1 MRCDKCKRDA
11 IIFQK
16 YSGLHLCNQ
25 HFIQDLESKAKR
37 AIRTHQWMKR
47 GDHIAVAIS
56 GHVSSAALLFFL
68 KKLTEKRRDITILA
82 ITIDEGIPGYSNP
95 TEANQIASSLG
106 ITCIRTDFN
115 NAYGITMDEIVQ
127 MKGNANSYSYC
138 KILRQSLLHRTAQK
152 HGITK
157 IALGVNL
164 DDEAQLVLTSILNGY
179 PETMA
184 YSNQIVNCVVPFIR
198 PFMYI
203 PEHEVIL
210 YARLNIKH
218 NFESGHFPYIT
229 NTKQEYVKKVL
240 NEFNFRHPS
249 TSYSLLNLGERLSR
263 ICKAMKDQINTCKK
277 CGEPCGETCLY
288 CRILEEVND
297 NAT

>member
-25 HFIQDLESKAKR
+25 HFIQDLEGKAKR

-56 GHVSSAALLFFL
+56 GHESSAALLFFF

-82 ITIDEGIPGYSNP
+82 ITIDEGIVGYSNP
-95 TEANQIASSLG
+95 TKAIQIASSLG
-106 ITCIRTDFN
+106 ITCITADFN
-115 NAYGITMDEIVQ
+115 KAYGTTMDEIVR
-127 MKGNANSYSYC
+127 MKGNADACSYC
-138 KILRQSLLHRTAQK
+138 KILRQSLLHGTAQK
-152 HGITK
+152 HGITR

-179 PETMA
+179 PETIA
-184 YSNQIVNCVVPFIR
+184 YFNRVVNCVVPFIH

-203 PEHEVIL
+203 PEHEVVL

-218 NFESGHFPYIT
+218 NFESSLFPYIT
-229 NTKQEYVKKVL
+229 NTKEKYVKKVL
-240 NEFNFRHPS
+240 NESNFRHPS
-249 TSYSLLNLGERLSR
+249 TSYSLVNFGENLAR
-263 ICKAMKDQINTCKK
+263 ICKDMKDRIHTCKK

-288 CRILEEVND
+288 CQILEEVSGNV
-297 NAT
+297 T